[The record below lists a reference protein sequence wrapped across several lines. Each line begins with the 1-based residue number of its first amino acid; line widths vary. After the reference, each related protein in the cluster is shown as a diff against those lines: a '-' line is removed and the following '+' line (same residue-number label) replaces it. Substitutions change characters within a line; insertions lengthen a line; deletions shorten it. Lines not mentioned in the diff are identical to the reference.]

1 MDNSKLDGSP
11 ELDKISRAT
20 LQHRNTPDSE
30 YGMSPAQLVYGRPM
44 RDFLPI
50 RPGDFSPSEVWIDCR
65 EKRELA
71 MRKRLIKGSERWSEH
86 AKDLPPLSPG
96 SRVLIQNQH
105 GAGKI
110 ANRWDKSGLVLE
122 HLGFNKYRV
131 KVDGSGRITDRNRQ
145 FLKKFTPVTPS
156 LPGPKPTTSQV
167 EPSTHSPTTSS
178 HSYQHF
184 DSVPTSQDVDQMP
197 SSPIQPSP
205 RLADNPETPSSPTFV
220 TPPSSPVL
228 NPNVPE
234 SAGVQPNLPET
245 PNFPR
250 RSTRVSRPP
259 DRLKYDKF

>member
-1 MDNSKLDGSP
+1 
-11 ELDKISRAT
+11 
-20 LQHRNTPDSE
+20 
-30 YGMSPAQLVYGRPM
+30 
-44 RDFLPI
+44 
-50 RPGDFSPSEVWIDCR
+50 
-65 EKRELA
+65 

-250 RSTRVSRPP
+250 SQSTSR
-259 DRLKYDKF
+259 